1 MLENTQILISG
12 LICGIIFFQTAIIAP
27 SIFKIFSPEDAGPF
41 LRSIFPKL
49 FMLVAA
55 LSLIAL
61 MLSFISDI
69 KLSQYVFSFS
79 LIFMLICYFIV
90 PMTNQARDDGN
101 DQKFNRLHTISVV
114 LTMLVLVL
122 NLGWLF
128 LI

>member
-1 MLENTQILISG
+1 
-12 LICGIIFFQTAIIAP
+12 
-27 SIFKIFSPEDAGPF
+27 
-41 LRSIFPKL
+41 
-49 FMLVAA
+49 MLVAA

-69 KLSQYVFSFS
+69 RLSQYVFSFS

-90 PMTNQARDDGN
+90 PITNQARDDGN
-101 DQKFNRLHTISVV
+101 NQKFNRLHTISVV